1 MSFLNN
7 LSIGK
12 KISGGFGSAV
22 ALLILV
28 ASVVVASL
36 FSINGNFVEFR
47 RLAFSA
53 NEVGQ
58 VQANMLTT
66 SLGVKDFIIS
76 GTDESIDRVRTN
88 AKETIRLSEAALKQ
102 ENDPA
107 RRKVIEDV
115 QTKVKAYAA
124 AFENVTV
131 LESKRNALMATMA
144 TVGPEVEKSLID
156 IMGGAYEG
164 GNVNAAYFAG
174 LALRDVL
181 MGQLYANRYLVKNDE
196 KAFERASEA
205 LDAFSESS
213 LIMMTNF
220 EEPEHHQL
228 GEKAIEAAEKYQ
240 GALIEIFNATSDRN
254 NIITNTLDTIG
265 PDVIK
270 AIDMFKQKVVDSEVL
285 IGKQSEAAVKTAVSS
300 AVIVSA
306 VAVIFAIAA
315 AFLIGRGITRPV
327 QSLTQAMR
335 RLADREMDIE
345 IPATDYKD
353 EIGNMARAVLVFREN
368 MVKADQLAKE
378 QEGEQAAREERARR
392 IEELNQAFDQSVSGV
407 LDTVVSATSQLLGTS
422 NNMSSIAEESSN
434 QSSAAAAAA
443 EQANSNVQM
452 VAASAEELA
461 ASIREIGKQVAES
474 SNIMESATNKA
485 HTTHAAIESLAG
497 SSERIGEVVELITD
511 IAEKTNLLAL
521 NATIE
526 AARAGDAGKG
536 FAVVASEV
544 KALANQTASATEEI
558 GQQIQA
564 VQSQTQSSVGAIE
577 EIVHTIENM
586 NKVATSI
593 SSAVEQQ
600 SAATQEIARNVQEA
614 STGSDE
620 VSRNIQGVTDAAARV
635 GSASGDVQTS
645 TEALSEQSDS
655 LRKMVQTF
663 LSDIRAA

>member
-7 LSIGK
+7 LSISK
-12 KISGGFGSAV
+12 KINAGFGSAV
-22 ALLILV
+22 LLLV
-28 ASVVVASL
+28 IVAAVVVMSL
-36 FSINGNFVEFR
+36 FSVPDDFVEFR

-53 NEVGQ
+53 SEVGQ

-66 SLGVKDFIIS
+66 SLGVKDFIIN
-76 GTDESIDRVRTN
+76 GTDESIDQVRTR
-88 AKETIRLSEAALKQ
+88 AQETLTLAEAALNQ
-102 ENDPA
+102 ESDPA
-107 RRKVIEDV
+107 RREVIQQV
-115 QTKVKAYAA
+115 QEKVKAYAA
-124 AFENVTV
+124 AFETVTI
-131 LESKRNALMATMA
+131 LQGKRSAIMKTMA
-144 TVGPEVEKSLID
+144 EVGPQVEKALID
-156 IMGGAYEG
+156 IMAGAYEG

-181 MGQLYANRYLVKNDE
+181 LGRLHANRYLVE
-196 KAFERASEA
+196 SSEEAFESASEA

-220 EEPEHHQL
+220 DKPEHQEL
-228 GEKAIEAAEKYQ
+228 GEEAIAAAEKYQ
-240 GALIEIFNATSDRN
+240 GALIGVFKATSERN
-254 NIITNTLDTIG
+254 DVIKNTLDKYG
-265 PDVIK
+265 PDVIET
-270 AIDMFKQKVVDSEVL
+270 IETFKNE
-285 IGKQSEAAVKTAVSS
+285 AVKREVALGEQSKTAVQAAVSS
-300 AVIVSA
+300 AVVVSA

-315 AFLIGRGITRPV
+315 AFMIGRGITGPV
-327 QSLTQAMR
+327 QALTQAMR
-335 RLADREMDIE
+335 RLADKELDIE

-353 EIGNMARAVLVFREN
+353 EVGDMARAVLVFREN
-368 MVKADQLAKE
+368 MAKADQLAAE
-378 QEGEQAAREERARR
+378 QESQQAAREKRTRR
-392 IEELNQAFDQSVSGV
+392 IDELNHAFDKSVSGV

-422 NNMSSIAEESSN
+422 NNMSSIAEETSN

-461 ASIREIGKQVAES
+461 SSIREIGQQVEES
-474 SNIMESATNKA
+474 STIMQTATGKA
-485 HTTHAAIESLAG
+485 QSTHQAIEGLAG

-544 KALANQTASATEEI
+544 KALAKQTASATEEI
-558 GQQIQA
+558 DEQIQA
-564 VQSQTQSSVGAIE
+564 VQTQTRSSVAAIQ
-577 EIVHTIENM
+577 EIVDTIEQM
-586 NKVATSI
+586 NKVATAI

-600 SAATQEIARNVQEA
+600 SAATEEIARNVQEA
-614 STGSDE
+614 SAGSDE
-620 VSRNIQGVTDAAARV
+620 VSRNIQGVTDAATRV

-655 LRKMVQTF
+655 LRKLVQTF

>member
-7 LSIGK
+7 ISISK
-12 KISGGFGSAV
+12 KINAGFGSAV
-22 ALLILV
+22 LLLV
-28 ASVVVASL
+28 IVAAVVVLSL
-36 FSINGNFVEFR
+36 FSVNGNFVEFR

-58 VQANMLTT
+58 VQANMLKT
-66 SLGVKDFIIS
+66 SLGVKDFIIN
-76 GTDESIDRVRTN
+76 GTDESIDQVRTR
-88 AKETIRLSEAALKQ
+88 AQETLRLAEAALKQ

-107 RRKVIEDV
+107 RRKVIRGV
-115 QTKVKAYAA
+115 QDKVKAYAA
-124 AFENVTV
+124 AFETVTA
-131 LESKRNALMATMA
+131 LQGKRTAVMKTMA
-144 TVGPEVEKSLID
+144 EVGPQVEKALID
-156 IMGGAYEG
+156 IMAGAYEG

-181 MGQLYANRYLVKNDE
+181 LGRLHANRYLVENSE
-196 KAFERASEA
+196 KAFESASEA

-220 EEPEHHQL
+220 EKPEHQEL
-228 GEKAIEAAEKYQ
+228 GEKAIASAEKYQ
-240 GALIEIFNATSDRN
+240 TALIEVFKATSDRN
-254 NIITNTLDTIG
+254 DIIRNTLDKNG
-265 PDVIK
+265 PDVIQ
-270 AIDMFKQKVVDSEVL
+270 AIEAFKNEVVKREVA
-285 IGKQSEAAVKTAVSS
+285 IGEQSKTAVQAAVSS
-300 AVIVSA
+300 AVVVSA

-315 AFLIGRGITRPV
+315 AFLIGRGITGPV
-327 QSLTQAMR
+327 QALTRAMR
-335 RLADREMDIE
+335 RLADKELDIE

-353 EIGNMARAVLVFREN
+353 EVGNMARAVLVFREN
-368 MVKADQLAKE
+368 MVKAEQLAAE
-378 QEGEQAAREERARR
+378 QENQQAAREERTRR
-392 IEELNQAFDQSVSGV
+392 IEELNHAFDKSVSGV

-422 NNMSSIAEESSN
+422 NNMSSIAEETSN

-461 ASIREIGKQVAES
+461 SSIREIGQQVEES
-474 SNIMESATNKA
+474 SNIMQSATKKA
-485 HTTHAAIESLAG
+485 QTTHAAIEGLAG

-544 KALANQTASATEEI
+544 KALATQTASATEEI
-558 GQQIQA
+558 GEQIQA
-564 VQSQTQSSVGAIE
+564 VQTQTRGSVGAIQ
-577 EIVHTIENM
+577 EIVETIEHM
-586 NKVATSI
+586 NKVATTI
-593 SSAVEQQ
+593 SSAVEEQ
-600 SAATQEIARNVQEA
+600 SAATEEIARNVQEA
-614 STGSDE
+614 SSGSDE
-620 VSRNIQGVTDAAARV
+620 VSRNIQGVTDAATRV

-655 LRKMVQTF
+655 LRKLVQTF

>member
-12 KISGGFGSAV
+12 KINGGFGSAV
-22 ALLILV
+22 LLLV
-28 ASVVVASL
+28 IIAAVVVMSL
-36 FSINGNFVEFR
+36 FSVNGSFVEFR

-53 NEVGQ
+53 NDVGQ
-58 VQANMLTT
+58 VQANMLQT
-66 SLGVKDFIIS
+66 SLGVKDFIIN
-76 GTDESIDRVRTN
+76 GTDESIDRVRKS
-88 AKETIRLSEAALKQ
+88 AQETVRLADAALKQ
-102 ENDPA
+102 EDDPA
-107 RRKVIEDV
+107 RRKVIESV
-115 QTKVKAYAA
+115 QKKVNAYAA
-124 AFENVTV
+124 AFETVTT
-131 LESKRNALMATMA
+131 LQGKRVAVMKTMT
-144 TVGPEVEKSLID
+144 TVGPTIEKSLID
-156 IMGGAYEG
+156 IMAGAYEG

-181 MGQLYANRYLVKNDE
+181 LGRLHANRYLVENSE

-220 EEPEHHQL
+220 EKPEHQEL
-228 GEKAIEAAEKYQ
+228 GEKAIAAAEKYQ
-240 GALIEIFNATSDRN
+240 SALIDVFKATSERN
-254 NIITNTLDTIG
+254 DVIKNTLDKNG

-270 AIDMFKQKVVDSEVL
+270 SIEMFKNEVVKREVA
-285 IGKQSEAAVKTAVSS
+285 IGEQSQTAVQAAVSS
-300 AVIVSA
+300 AILVSA
-306 VAVIFAIAA
+306 IAVIFAIAA
-315 AFLIGRGITRPV
+315 AVLIGRSITGPV

-335 RLADREMDIE
+335 RLADKEMDIE

-353 EIGNMARAVLVFREN
+353 EVGNMARAVLVFREN
-368 MVKADQLAKE
+368 MVKADQLAAE
-378 QEGEQAAREERARR
+378 QESQQAAREERTRR
-392 IEELNQAFDQSVSGV
+392 IEELNHTFDQSVSGV

-422 NNMSSIAEESSN
+422 HNMSSIAEETSN

-461 ASIREIGKQVAES
+461 GSIREIGQQVEES
-474 SNIMESATNKA
+474 SNIMQTATRKAES
-485 HTTHAAIESLAG
+485 THEAIEGLAG

-544 KALANQTASATEEI
+544 KALATQTASATEEI
-558 GQQIQA
+558 GEQIQA
-564 VQSQTQSSVGAIE
+564 VQTQTRNSVGAIQ
-577 EIVHTIENM
+577 EIVETIEHM
-586 NKVATSI
+586 NKVATAI
-593 SSAVEQQ
+593 SSAVEEQ

-614 STGSDE
+614 SSGSDE
-620 VSRNIQGVTDAAARV
+620 VSRNIQGVTDAATRV
-635 GSASGDVQTS
+635 GSASGEVQSS

-655 LRKMVQTF
+655 LRKLVQSF
-663 LSDIRAA
+663 LGDIRAA